1 MRNHVTHVCVALL
14 FAAAGVAC
22 TGRTSQVNN
31 DHRDQSGGNRGVN
44 QRVAL
49 RGCVQPAGEGQGWVL
64 RHVVMV
70 APSEQPQGQDI
81 VDNPVIARG
90 SWVRL
95 DGGKDMTDNLKGYAN
110 NEVTITGDVVS
121 TGANTIGTAGR
132 GGEAAMQG
140 SSAQEQDPARTSIA
154 NGDAPRVAVEKVQ
167 KIAENCAGE

>member
-1 MRNHVTHVCVALL
+1 MRNHVTHLCVALL

-22 TGRTSQVNN
+22 SGRTSQVT
-31 DHRDQSGGNRGVN
+31 DHRDQSGASRGVN

-49 RGCVQPAGEGQGWVL
+49 RGCVQPATQGQGWVL

-81 VDNPVIARG
+81 VDDPVIARG

-95 DGGKDMTDNLKGYAN
+95 EGGKDMTDNLKGYLN

-132 GGEAAMQG
+132 GGEAAVQG
-140 SSAQEQDPARTSIA
+140 SAQEQYPARSSVA

>member
-14 FAAAGVAC
+14 FAAAAVAC
-22 TGRTSQVNN
+22 TERTSQVNN
-31 DHRDQSGGNRGVN
+31 DRRDQSGGNRGVN

-49 RGCVQPAGEGQGWVL
+49 RGCVQPAGVGQGWVL

-81 VDNPVIARG
+81 VDNPVVARG

-95 DGGKDMTDNLKGYAN
+95 EGGKDMTDNLKTYVN
-110 NEVTITGDVVS
+110 NEVTITGDVVAS
-121 TGANTIGTAGR
+121 GENTIGTAGR
-132 GGEAAMQG
+132 GG
-140 SSAQEQDPARTSIA
+140 SAQEQNPPKASVA
-154 NGDAPRVAVEKVQ
+154 NGDAPRVAVERVQ